1 MGLKDSR
8 WITPAAGATPK
19 DKCDK
24 GLEMT
29 LMKNWKKL
37 VAMLL
42 AGVMALAML
51 TACGG
56 VEMYDETEDLA
67 AEKKVRT
74 AMQET
79 YGSDFNFK
87 HNGNLKDLAWKT
99 LNEVTINDGNV
110 DKKFEL
116 NVDKNGIA
124 IVHVKSD
131 LTVDSGDE
139 NVNVG
144 SSTVIDSKKLADW
157 MEKNNMFNDKLL
169 DLNVGKWVNVGVVAK
184 NVNGKIY
191 VAVAVGVNWGK

>member
-1 MGLKDSR
+1 
-8 WITPAAGATPK
+8 
-19 DKCDK
+19 
-24 GLEMT
+24 
-29 LMKNWKKL
+29 MKNWKKL
-37 VAMLL
+37 VAMVL

-87 HNGNLKDLAWKT
+87 HNGSLKDLAWKT
-99 LNEVTINDGNV
+99 LNKVTINDGNV

-184 NVNGKIY
+184 NVDGKIY